1 MEATAAA
8 YISDVIVSLE
18 TKIALRSAVAPLED
32 VSDDQKDWHPGS
44 DGKVLDLVHP
54 SLFPL
59 MYGKSKYLAIGKVP
73 LRNSASCTGQGD
85 TVPIPTLS
93 INDFDYST
101 KHQWLPCEVLVSASG
116 GAKITSYINNLHPDG
131 NEALYAAI
139 EQVISDAIP
148 MWKAAVRSTL
158 YYYERP
164 RLIVEG
170 NGYDHEAA
178 ELVEEKRKKRWQERR
193 AAQSE
198 TRAPDTK
205 IEIAG
210 EEAQGTDTGNDVNN
224 DDEDEEEV
232 VWGPE
237 WDKQRKAEAWEEQDH
252 RATAVADE
260 GDADATSASVPQSD
274 EDDLDDD
281 GDDCVQEC
289 FKSKY
294 IKVPEPGPY
303 ESRVRT
309 ATDENAT
316 GFEKTFAGD
325 NLQVI
330 VKLANIHLNPEKPNY
345 DGGSWHIEVSI
356 APTAVSFGGKLTHH
370 LGFTQ

>member
-59 MYGKSKYLAIGKVP
+59 MYDKSKYLAIGKVP
-73 LRNSASCTGQGD
+73 RRNSASCTGQGD
-85 TVPIPTLS
+85 SVPIPTLS

-193 AAQSE
+193 AAQSK

-224 DDEDEEEV
+224 DDEDEEKV

-237 WDKQRKAEAWEEQDH
+237 WDEQRKAEAWEEQDH

-294 IKVPEPGPY
+294 IKVSEPGPY

-330 VKLANIHLNPEKPNY
+330 VKLANIHLTPEKPNY

>member
-8 YISDVIVSLE
+8 YISDVIVSFE

-32 VSDDQKDWHPGS
+32 VSDDQNVWHPGPA
-44 DGKVLDLVHP
+44 GKVPDLVHP
-54 SLFPL
+54 PLFPL

-93 INDFDYST
+93 INDVDYST

-170 NGYDHEAA
+170 DGYDH
-178 ELVEEKRKKRWQERR
+178 
-193 AAQSE
+193 
-198 TRAPDTK
+198 
-205 IEIAG
+205 
-210 EEAQGTDTGNDVNN
+210 
-224 DDEDEEEV
+224 
-232 VWGPE
+232 
-237 WDKQRKAEAWEEQDH
+237 
-252 RATAVADE
+252 
-260 GDADATSASVPQSD
+260 
-274 EDDLDDD
+274 
-281 GDDCVQEC
+281 
-289 FKSKY
+289 
-294 IKVPEPGPY
+294 
-303 ESRVRT
+303 
-309 ATDENAT
+309 
-316 GFEKTFAGD
+316 
-325 NLQVI
+325 
-330 VKLANIHLNPEKPNY
+330 
-345 DGGSWHIEVSI
+345 
-356 APTAVSFGGKLTHH
+356 
-370 LGFTQ
+370 